1 MGGDAL
7 ERRMVRAAEAALAQR
22 QYVSAVDVLVGLG
35 WLAPSHVD
43 RRPDPR
49 PQDIALQC
57 QRRARDRARLPHPL
71 DLSGAFSRKAA
82 PAGRHQASDLFAVV
96 VRFSRNRKRYER
108 QGLLV
113 EAAALAQAEQRCPA
127 PSSDGVS

>member
-1 MGGDAL
+1 VAKRRRLTEHQSRPPDLVVVSPLKDWTCTACSGTGDLLLMQDAGPVCLRCAGLDHLVFLPSGDA
-7 ERRMVRAAEAALAQR
+7 ALT
-22 QYVSAVDVLVGLG
+22 
-35 WLAPSHVD
+35 
-43 RRPDPR
+43 
-49 PQDIALQC
+49 
-57 QRRARDRARLPHPL
+57 RRAHR
-71 DLSGAFSRKAA
+71 
-82 PAGRHQASDLFAVV
+82 ASDMSAVV